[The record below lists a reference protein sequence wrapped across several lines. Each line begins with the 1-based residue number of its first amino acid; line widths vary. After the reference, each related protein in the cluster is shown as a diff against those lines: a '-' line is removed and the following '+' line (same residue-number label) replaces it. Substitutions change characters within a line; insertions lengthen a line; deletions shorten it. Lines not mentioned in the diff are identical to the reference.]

1 MRVLIACEMSGRVRD
16 AFKALGHDAWSCDIL
31 PTEVAGNHIQGD
43 VLKVINQ
50 DWDLMIA
57 HPPCTHLAVSGAK
70 HFWKKEKEQEEALE
84 FVRYLMNAPIPKIVI
99 ENPVSVISTR
109 IRKPDQIIQPWMFGD
124 EYQKT
129 TCLWLKN
136 VPLLQPTKIVGK
148 GEFVVTPSGK
158 RLPKW
163 YSDNKSAKNRS
174 MTFPGI
180 AAAMAD
186 QWSKI
191 VVEQLEMF

>member
-84 FVRYLMNAPIPKIVI
+84 FVRYLMNAPIPRIVI
-99 ENPVSVISTR
+99 ENPVSVISSR

-136 VPLLQPTKIVGK
+136 VPPLQPTKIVGK